1 MLNVF
6 LIVHDFSGAK
16 TYADELSG
24 YLVRKKDVFVF
35 QIYLHYANSTEFS
48 IQEKNQVTSV
58 YIPEKINK
66 KYDKKYYKRAA
77 QLVFFHFN
85 HLANV
90 IVHANMPD
98 QLYMAEETVKLFNCP
113 LVYTLHFMENYY
125 SYFDQITG
133 YNKDIDITGDVLMK
147 AMLAKADH
155 VICVTSFSH
164 RTIVEQYKIEPSKVS
179 VIYNGLEVIDE
190 FSNDPQILKIQYGF
204 LPEDRILLYAGKL
217 ETRKGIDKL
226 IKAFLLLK
234 DRLPTTKL
242 VIAGSGEYNSYL
254 PLAQKCIGRISFTGN
269 LPKTTLIDFYRF
281 SEIGIIPSQYE
292 QCSYVAIE
300 MMQHGLP
307 LIISDVPGLN
317 ELVIHKET
325 GLICRTQPHE
335 NMLNVLEA
343 DDADLALQLEY
354 LLTNKETGLILANA
368 ARFQTMERHSVDKM
382 GNSTLK
388 IYNHLIKKVQR
399 TE

>member
-6 LIVHDFSGAK
+6 LIVHNFSGAK

-24 YLVRKKDVFVF
+24 YLVRKKDVYVF
-35 QIYLHYANSTEFS
+35 QIYLHYTDSKEFS
-48 IQEKNQVTSV
+48 IQKNNQVTSV

-66 KYDKKYYKRAA
+66 EYDKKYYKRAA
-77 QLVFFHFN
+77 QLVFCHFHK
-85 HLANV
+85 LANV

-98 QLYMAEETVKLFNCP
+98 QLYMVEEAVKLFHCP
-113 LVYTLHFMENYY
+113 LIFTLHFMENYY
-125 SYFDQITG
+125 SYFDHITG
-133 YNKDIDITGDVLMK
+133 YSKDITITGDALLK
-147 AMLAKADH
+147 AMLERADH
-155 VICVTSFSH
+155 VICVTRFSH
-164 RTIVEQYKIEPSKVS
+164 RAIVGHYEIEPSKVS
-179 VIYNGLEVIDE
+179 VIYNGIEATDK
-190 FSNDPQILKIQYGF
+190 SYNDKQILKIQYGF
-204 LPEDRILLYAGKL
+204 SPEDRILLYAGKL
-217 ETRKGIDKL
+217 ETRKGINKL
-226 IKAFLLLK
+226 IKAFLLIK
-234 DRLPTTKL
+234 DRLPTIKL
-242 VIAGSGEYNSYL
+242 VIAGSGEYESYL
-254 PLAQKCIGRISFTGN
+254 PLAQRCIGRITFTGN
-269 LPKTTLIDFYRF
+269 LSKTTLIDFYRF

-317 ELVIHKET
+317 ELVTHKET

-335 NMLNVLEA
+335 NMLNALEA
-343 DDADLALQLEY
+343 DDADLALQMEY

-368 ARFQTMERHSVDKM
+368 ARFKTMERHSVDKM